1 MFSVADTLTLRVPW
15 DYIGYMLMQCF
26 RFEASFCLVVHPG
39 KSTANNMGKH
49 RSGPHRFQPF
59 EVFRRSC
66 FTSLHDYTI
75 KEYYTVRA
83 RSQEI
88 NLWKC
93 LFMYSFGL
101 DSLFQGSLILCK
113 GFSLCL
119 FAFILFFFYCFL
131 FYWLVWYF
139 FGLGFFE
146 KRKKEGRSRCLD
158 RSIRTTLLLNGVNT
172 DLLVQ
177 ADNLWH
183 KLTLCW
189 WLCNVLC
196 PCISCCTL
204 RYNKASIHYQI

>member
-49 RSGPHRFQPF
+49 TSGPHRFQPF
-59 EVFRRSC
+59 EVLRRSC
-66 FTSLHDYTI
+66 FTSLHDHTI

-88 NLWKC
+88 NLRKC

-101 DSLFQGSLILCK
+101 DSLFHGSLILCE

-119 FAFILFFFYCFL
+119 FAFILFFVLL
-131 FYWLVWYF
+131 FFVLLVGMVFCWF
-139 FGLGFFE
+139 GFFWE
-146 KRKKEGRSRCLD
+146 KKERRKIKVLGQEHKRQ
-158 RSIRTTLLLNGVNT
+158 TTLLLNGVNT

-177 ADNLWH
+177 ADSL
-183 KLTLCW
+183 
-189 WLCNVLC
+189 
-196 PCISCCTL
+196 
-204 RYNKASIHYQI
+204 